1 MKGQKPLTLRIQEAA
16 SQSDLPKD
24 ARHLIHVMCVYAN
37 SKTGEGWH
45 GQETL
50 AKYMGCS
57 DRHVRALLADLSRDD
72 SVPVRVERQA
82 RYAGVRGR
90 TSDRWRLV
98 LTAHLPE
105 HHSGKEERINRN
117 DVPAEAPPDGGS
129 TGTPRPIYRNTTT
142 DLPERGSGDPRS
154 EPRSEP
160 RSNSARSTSRPK
172 SGSSSGSSKKAKKA
186 SAKAKP
192 KAQPTPVPGAHDL
205 KVHYCAEFEKHRG
218 AKPEFGKRW
227 SRAVKAFG
235 ELVTTHGLDKSKTIV
250 SRALSDSYARRI
262 EPWNLVDDAV
272 RWLGAQPQGANKHA
286 VQRSLVAGWKPSTN
300 PDWDSPDSVVTP

>member
-1 MKGQKPLTLRIQEAA
+1 MLVDKRTVIRSVADLERSGALVVTRRIGQSSTYTLR
-16 SQSDLPKD
+16 P
-24 ARHLIHVMCVYAN
+24 
-37 SKTGEGWH
+37 
-45 GQETL
+45 
-50 AKYMGCS
+50 
-57 DRHVRALLADLSRDD
+57 DR
-72 SVPVRVERQA
+72 
-82 RYAGVRGR
+82 
-90 TSDRWRLV
+90 
-98 LTAHLPE
+98 
-105 HHSGKEERINRN
+105 
-117 DVPAEAPPDGGS
+117 APQ
-129 TGTPRPIYRNTTT
+129 
-142 DLPERGSGDPRS
+142 GDPNRCQRVTGDS
-154 EPRSEP
+154 ESPVTEGHPTGDCESPPPVTVSHPKEPSEGTQVRNP
-160 RSNSARSTSRPK
+160 YSARSTSRPK

-186 SAKAKP
+186 KKAPAKP

-205 KVHYCAEFEKHRG
+205 KVHYVETFEKHRG

-272 RWLGAQPQGANKHA
+272 RWLGAQPQGANKHT